1 MSGHGGGRFWNF
13 YQENWDSQGPLYR
26 HLLVTGTDSPWSCC
40 KIATLSRSP
49 CTAVRLANLKSI
61 TTADHCNTEHSQG
74 EANLE
79 IAGTTAAIKVHGF
92 KAEGN
97 YVQICKLHDHHVQSR
112 HR

>member
-1 MSGHGGGRFWNF
+1 MRQRRFL
-13 YQENWDSQGPLYR
+13 DLR
-26 HLLVTGTDSPWSCC
+26 
-40 KIATLSRSP
+40 
-49 CTAVRLANLKSI
+49 AVRLAHPRSI

-97 YVQICKLHDHHVQSR
+97 YVQICEPHGRHQSR
-112 HR
+112 CCCPNAYDHSLPKRFCSEVCLLFVASRAAER